1 MIKINLLTIGTL
13 KEKYLKDALNE
24 YSKRLSKYA
33 SVSIYEGKESKLI
46 NDDYLSTI
54 NEEGEDLLKRIKNDE
69 FVILLDLHGSEISS
83 EEFSKKID
91 SLINK
96 GYGKLCFVIGGTY
109 GVSQKLVERSNFSL
123 CLSKM
128 TFTHQFTRVILLEQ
142 IYRAF
147 KIINNEPYHH

>member
-33 SVSIYEGKESKLI
+33 SISIYEGKESKLL
-46 NDDYLSTI
+46 NEDYLSTV
-54 NEEGEDLLKRIKNDE
+54 NEEGEELLKRIKSDE

-91 SLINK
+91 ILINK

-109 GVSQKLVERSNFSL
+109 GVSQKLVERSNFRL

>member
-33 SVSIYEGKESKLI
+33 SVSIYEGKESKLL

-54 NEEGEDLLKRIKNDE
+54 NEEGDDLLKRIKNDE

-91 SLINK
+91 VWINK

-109 GVSQKLVERSNFSL
+109 GVSEKLVARSNFRL